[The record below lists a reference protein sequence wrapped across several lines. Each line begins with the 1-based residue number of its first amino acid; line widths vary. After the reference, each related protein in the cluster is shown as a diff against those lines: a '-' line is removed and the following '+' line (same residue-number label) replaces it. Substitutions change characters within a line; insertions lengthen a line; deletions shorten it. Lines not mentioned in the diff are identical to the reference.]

1 MATSP
6 NAGFQIPDHVPP
18 ELIHHVGIPEAP
30 TFLADPYAFFKKLAT
45 EYPPIFYSVG
55 SHGGSWHLLKHADAF
70 RMLRDAEYFSN
81 EGGTPFPRDP
91 NDPFKFIPI
100 EIDPPEHRKYRAILD
115 PIFSPQGIV
124 ALEGTIR
131 KLANDLIDEVID
143 KGECEFTTAYG
154 RPLPVAIFLDLMGLP
169 QAMRD
174 TFVDWAVGLLHS
186 STREGMAAA
195 FNQIV
200 AYIKQAI
207 AEKRANPD
215 DKVVSRIV
223 HGEIDGRQMSEK
235 ESFGFVL
242 FLFIAGLDTV
252 FATMNNM
259 WLWLAENPS
268 RRHEIISRP
277 DDMNAITEEMLR
289 AAEHP
294 VREDEVTI
302 PEIRLVCANFY
313 LTEFPPGAFDLIYS
327 LGMFGNGCPV
337 TTAVCNRFHKW
348 LAPGGKLFFNTVD
361 VAGMPASYRIKRQIR
376 GVAYP
381 FLPPKT
387 KARLD
392 ERAARH
398 PFYGMSRRELASV
411 LKQSQFKNFEVTSNF
426 CESPLWNGRH
436 LECIASKD

>member
-1 MATSP
+1 MATPP
-6 NAGFQIPDHVPP
+6 NAEFKIPDHVPP
-18 ELIHHVGIPEAP
+18 ELVHHVGIPEAP

-195 FNQIV
+195 FSQIV

-215 DKVVSRIV
+215 DKVVSQIV

-277 DDMNAITEEMLR
+277 GDMNAITEEMLR
-289 AAEHP
+289 MWAVTFSGRTLRKDLEMRGVKMKAGDKVMSVLPACNYDAEVWPDPLTVDFDRQRKPILSFAGGVHSCMGAHLA
-294 VREDEVTI
+294 RL
-302 PEIRLVCANFY
+302 EIRIGLEEWLKRIPDFSVK
-313 LTEFPPGAFDLIYS
+313 PGTRIEY
-327 LGMFGNGCPV
+327 
-337 TTAVCNRFHKW
+337 R
-348 LAPGGKLFFNTVD
+348 PGGV
-361 VAGMPASYRIKRQIR
+361 VGPEH
-376 GVAYP
+376 
-381 FLPPKT
+381 LP
-387 KARLD
+387 L
-392 ERAARH
+392 
-398 PFYGMSRRELASV
+398 V
-411 LKQSQFKNFEVTSNF
+411 
-426 CESPLWNGRH
+426 W
-436 LECIASKD
+436 

>member
-1 MATSP
+1 MATTAPQPSSALP
-6 NAGFQIPDHVPP
+6 DTAPPGFQIPDHVPP
-18 ELIHHVGIPEAP
+18 ELIHHVGIIESPA
-30 TFLADPYAFFKKLAT
+30 FLADPYAFFKKLST
-45 EYPPIFYSVG
+45 DYPPIFYSVG

-91 NDPFKFIPI
+91 SDPFKFIPI

-131 KLANDLIDEVID
+131 KLAGDLIDEVID

-169 QAMRD
+169 QSMRD

-186 STREGMAAA
+186 TTREGMAAA
-195 FNQIV
+195 FGQIV

-223 HGEIDGRQMSEK
+223 HGEIDGRVMSEK

-268 RRHEIISRP
+268 RRHEILSRVIDSP
-277 DDMNAITEEMLR
+277 QDMNAVTEELLR
-289 AAEHP
+289 MWAVTFSGRSLRKDLTLRGVTMKAGDKVMSVLP
-294 VREDEVTI
+294 SCNYDPEVWTDPLTVDFDRQRKPI
-302 PEIRLVCANFY
+302 LSFAGGVHSCMGAHLARLEIRIGLEEWLKRIPDFSVK
-313 LTEFPPGAFDLIYS
+313 PGSRIEY
-327 LGMFGNGCPV
+327 
-337 TTAVCNRFHKW
+337 R
-348 LAPGGKLFFNTVD
+348 PGGV
-361 VAGMPASYRIKRQIR
+361 VGPEY
-376 GVAYP
+376 
-381 FLPPKT
+381 LP
-387 KARLD
+387 L
-392 ERAARH
+392 
-398 PFYGMSRRELASV
+398 V
-411 LKQSQFKNFEVTSNF
+411 
-426 CESPLWNGRH
+426 W
-436 LECIASKD
+436 

>member
-1 MATSP
+1 MATQ
-6 NAGFQIPDHVPP
+6 AEFKIPDHVPP
-18 ELIHHVGIPEAP
+18 ELVHHVGITEAP
-30 TFLADPYAFFKKLAT
+30 EFLADPYVFFKKLST
-45 EYPPIFYSVG
+45 DYPPIFYSVG

-91 NDPFKFIPI
+91 ADPFKFIPI

-115 PIFSPQGIV
+115 PVFSPQGIV
-124 ALEGTIR
+124 ALDETIR
-131 KLANDLIDEVID
+131 QLANDLIDEVID

-186 STREGMAAA
+186 TTREGMAAA

-223 HGEIDGRQMSEK
+223 HGEIDGRVMSEK

-268 RRHEIISRP
+268 RRHEIRQRVIDSP
-277 DDMNAITEEMLR
+277 QDMNAVTEELLR
-289 AAEHP
+289 MWAVTFSGRSLRKDLILRGVTMKAGDKVMSVLP
-294 VREDEVTI
+294 SCNYDPEVWTDPLTVDFDRQRKPI
-302 PEIRLVCANFY
+302 LSFAGGVHSCMGAHLARLEIRIGLEEWLKRIPDFSVK
-313 LTEFPPGAFDLIYS
+313 PGTHIEY
-327 LGMFGNGCPV
+327 
-337 TTAVCNRFHKW
+337 R
-348 LAPGGKLFFNTVD
+348 PGGV
-361 VAGMPASYRIKRQIR
+361 VGPEY
-376 GVAYP
+376 
-381 FLPPKT
+381 LP
-387 KARLD
+387 L
-392 ERAARH
+392 
-398 PFYGMSRRELASV
+398 V
-411 LKQSQFKNFEVTSNF
+411 
-426 CESPLWNGRH
+426 W
-436 LECIASKD
+436 

>member
-1 MATSP
+1 MATQTG
-6 NAGFQIPDHVPP
+6 AEFQIPDHVPP

-30 TFLADPYAFFKKLAT
+30 AFLADPYAFFKKLAT

-91 NDPFKFIPI
+91 ADPFKFIPI

-195 FNQIV
+195 FAQIV

-289 AAEHP
+289 MWAVTFSGRTLRKDLELRGVKMKAGDKVMSVLPSCNYDAEVWPDPLTVDFDRQRKPILSFAGGVHSCMGAHLA
-294 VREDEVTI
+294 RL
-302 PEIRLVCANFY
+302 EIRIGLEEWLKRIPDFSVK
-313 LTEFPPGAFDLIYS
+313 PGTHIEY
-327 LGMFGNGCPV
+327 
-337 TTAVCNRFHKW
+337 R
-348 LAPGGKLFFNTVD
+348 PGGV
-361 VAGMPASYRIKRQIR
+361 VGPEH
-376 GVAYP
+376 
-381 FLPPKT
+381 LP
-387 KARLD
+387 L
-392 ERAARH
+392 
-398 PFYGMSRRELASV
+398 V
-411 LKQSQFKNFEVTSNF
+411 
-426 CESPLWNGRH
+426 W
-436 LECIASKD
+436 